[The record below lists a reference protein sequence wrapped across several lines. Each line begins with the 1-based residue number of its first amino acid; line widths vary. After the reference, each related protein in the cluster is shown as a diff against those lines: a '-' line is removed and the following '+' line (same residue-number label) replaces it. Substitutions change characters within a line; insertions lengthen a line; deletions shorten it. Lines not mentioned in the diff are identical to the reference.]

1 MFLKKMSRPLS
12 KIPVSIRVTVWF
24 TAVII
29 FLFSIVLSSAI
40 LLEDRYINDSSTEEL
55 VSAVEKIYEDPD
67 EFENFDDGIYYIKYN
82 ENNEIIAGKI
92 PKDFDLTLAFSIED
106 INTYQIENKKFLYY
120 DTRLKNTGDWI
131 RGIYPLSKFQNNIS
145 KIWNIG
151 FYYIAPFLIILVI
164 FIGYRIVKNAFK
176 PVKKISETALEIKK
190 SKNFSRRI
198 ELDNSEDEI
207 HKMAYTF
214 NEMLDTVEETFI
226 HEKQFSSDVSHE
238 LRTPITVILAQSD
251 YALDYVET
259 LDEAKESFEV
269 INRQAKKMTNLINQI
284 MELSKME
291 RQNKIEKD
299 KINFSNIILQLLED
313 YRTLLENNNIELIT
327 NIEKDLRIYGN
338 KLMLERLFVNLFT
351 NAMKFTKT
359 TINVSLNRINK
370 EVILQIKDDGIG
382 ITKEDQK
389 YIWDRFFQTSDSR
402 NKDKNKGSGLG
413 LSMVNRIVQLHS
425 GTIELESEIDPVV
438 ITEPIIF
445 TQEKDGKHVLALPYD
460 GFKISYTIDF
470 NHSFLKSQYFEI
482 NVNPEEY
489 IEKISRCRT
498 FAFDYEIDFLKKN
511 NLALGGSL
519 ENAIVVGKDGPL
531 NPEGLRY
538 PDEFVRHKILD
549 IIGDLYV
556 LGRPLKA
563 HVIAIKAGHFVNA
576 KLTALIAEKYLK

>member
-131 RGIYPLSKFQNNIS
+131 RGIYPLSRFQNDIS
-145 KIWNIG
+145 KMWDIV
-151 FYYIAPFLIILVI
+151 FYYIAPL
-164 FIGYRIVKNAFK
+164 FIAFVAFVGYKIVKNAFK

-198 ELDNSEDEI
+198 DLDYGEDEI
-207 HKMAYTF
+207 HKMASTF
-214 NEMLDTVEETFI
+214 NEMLDTVEEVFI

-291 RQNKIEKD
+291 RQNEIEKD

-313 YRTLLENNNIELIT
+313 YKNLLENNNIELIT
-327 NIEKDLRIYGN
+327 NIEKDLRVYGN
-338 KLMLERLFVNLFT
+338 RLMLERLFINLFT

-359 TINVSLNRINK
+359 IIKVSLKKINK
-370 EVILQIKDDGIG
+370 EIILQIKDDGVG
-382 ITKEDQK
+382 IAKKDQK
-389 YIWDRFFQTSDSR
+389 YIWDRFFQISDSR

-425 GTIELESEIDPVV
+425 ATIEVESE
-438 ITEPIIF
+438 
-445 TQEKDGKHVLALPYD
+445 
-460 GFKISYTIDF
+460 
-470 NHSFLKSQYFEI
+470 
-482 NVNPEEY
+482 
-489 IEKISRCRT
+489 
-498 FAFDYEIDFLKKN
+498 
-511 NLALGGSL
+511 
-519 ENAIVVGKDGPL
+519 VGKGACFIVKFP
-531 NPEGLRY
+531 
-538 PDEFVRHKILD
+538 V
-549 IIGDLYV
+549 
-556 LGRPLKA
+556 
-563 HVIAIKAGHFVNA
+563 
-576 KLTALIAEKYLK
+576 

>member
-1 MFLKKMSRPLS
+1 MFSKKMNKLISRV
-12 KIPVSIRVTVWF
+12 PVSIKVTAWF

-29 FLFSIVLSSAI
+29 FLFGIVLSSVI
-40 LLEDRYINDSSTEEL
+40 LLEDRYINNTSTEEL
-55 VSAVEKIYEDPD
+55 VSAVEKIYENPD

-82 ENNEIIAGKI
+82 ADNEIIAGKI
-92 PKDFDLTLAFSIED
+92 PKDFDLALAFSIED

-238 LRTPITVILAQSD
+238 LRTPITVILAHSD

-413 LSMVNRIVQLHS
+413 LSMVNRIVQLHLA
-425 GTIELESEIDPVV
+425 TIDVESE
-438 ITEPIIF
+438 
-445 TQEKDGKHVLALPYD
+445 
-460 GFKISYTIDF
+460 
-470 NHSFLKSQYFEI
+470 
-482 NVNPEEY
+482 
-489 IEKISRCRT
+489 
-498 FAFDYEIDFLKKN
+498 
-511 NLALGGSL
+511 
-519 ENAIVVGKDGPL
+519 VGKGTCFIVKFP
-531 NPEGLRY
+531 
-538 PDEFVRHKILD
+538 I
-549 IIGDLYV
+549 
-556 LGRPLKA
+556 
-563 HVIAIKAGHFVNA
+563 
-576 KLTALIAEKYLK
+576 

>member
-1 MFLKKMSRPLS
+1 MFSKKMNKLISRV
-12 KIPVSIRVTVWF
+12 PVSIKVTAWF

-29 FLFSIVLSSAI
+29 FLFGIVLSSVI
-40 LLEDRYINDSSTEEL
+40 LLEDRYINNTSTEEL
-55 VSAVEKIYEDPD
+55 VSAVEKIYENPD

-82 ENNEIIAGKI
+82 ADNEIIAGKI
-92 PKDFDLTLAFSIED
+92 PKDFDLALAFSIED

-338 KLMLERLFVNLFT
+338 KLMLERLFMNLFT

-413 LSMVNRIVQLHS
+413 LSMVNRIVQLHLA
-425 GTIELESEIDPVV
+425 TIDVESE
-438 ITEPIIF
+438 
-445 TQEKDGKHVLALPYD
+445 
-460 GFKISYTIDF
+460 
-470 NHSFLKSQYFEI
+470 
-482 NVNPEEY
+482 
-489 IEKISRCRT
+489 
-498 FAFDYEIDFLKKN
+498 
-511 NLALGGSL
+511 
-519 ENAIVVGKDGPL
+519 VGKGACFIVKFP
-531 NPEGLRY
+531 
-538 PDEFVRHKILD
+538 I
-549 IIGDLYV
+549 
-556 LGRPLKA
+556 
-563 HVIAIKAGHFVNA
+563 
-576 KLTALIAEKYLK
+576 

>member
-1 MFLKKMSRPLS
+1 M
-12 KIPVSIRVTVWF
+12 
-24 TAVII
+24 
-29 FLFSIVLSSAI
+29 
-40 LLEDRYINDSSTEEL
+40 
-55 VSAVEKIYEDPD
+55 EKIYENPD

-82 ENNEIIAGKI
+82 ADNEIIAGKI
-92 PKDFDLTLAFSIED
+92 PKDFDLALAFSIED

-413 LSMVNRIVQLHS
+413 LSMVNRIVQLHLA
-425 GTIELESEIDPVV
+425 TIDVESE
-438 ITEPIIF
+438 
-445 TQEKDGKHVLALPYD
+445 
-460 GFKISYTIDF
+460 
-470 NHSFLKSQYFEI
+470 
-482 NVNPEEY
+482 
-489 IEKISRCRT
+489 
-498 FAFDYEIDFLKKN
+498 
-511 NLALGGSL
+511 
-519 ENAIVVGKDGPL
+519 VGKGTCFIVKFP
-531 NPEGLRY
+531 
-538 PDEFVRHKILD
+538 I
-549 IIGDLYV
+549 
-556 LGRPLKA
+556 
-563 HVIAIKAGHFVNA
+563 
-576 KLTALIAEKYLK
+576 

>member
-1 MFLKKMSRPLS
+1 MFSKKMSKLILR
-12 KIPVSIRVTVWF
+12 IPVSIRVTVWF

-29 FLFSIVLSSAI
+29 FLFSIVLSSVI
-40 LLEDRYINDSSTEEL
+40 LLEDRYINNTSTEEL

-67 EFENFDDGIYYIKYN
+67 EFENFNDGIYYIKYN

-131 RGIYPLSKFQNNIS
+131 RGIYPLSRFQNDIS
-145 KIWNIG
+145 KMWDTL
-151 FYYIAPFLIILVI
+151 FYYIAPL
-164 FIGYRIVKNAFK
+164 FIAFVAFVGYKIVKNAFK

-291 RQNKIEKD
+291 RQNEIEKD

-389 YIWDRFFQTSDSR
+389 YIWDRFFQINNSR
-402 NKDKNKGSGLG
+402 NKDKNRGSGLG
-413 LSMVNRIVQLHS
+413 LSMVNKIAQLHS
-425 GTIELESEIDPVV
+425 AIIEVESEIGNGACFIVRF
-438 ITEPIIF
+438 PI
-445 TQEKDGKHVLALPYD
+445 
-460 GFKISYTIDF
+460 
-470 NHSFLKSQYFEI
+470 
-482 NVNPEEY
+482 
-489 IEKISRCRT
+489 
-498 FAFDYEIDFLKKN
+498 
-511 NLALGGSL
+511 
-519 ENAIVVGKDGPL
+519 
-531 NPEGLRY
+531 
-538 PDEFVRHKILD
+538 
-549 IIGDLYV
+549 
-556 LGRPLKA
+556 
-563 HVIAIKAGHFVNA
+563 
-576 KLTALIAEKYLK
+576 

>member
-1 MFLKKMSRPLS
+1 MFSKKMNKLISRV
-12 KIPVSIRVTVWF
+12 PVSIKVTAWF

-29 FLFSIVLSSAI
+29 FLFGIVLSSVI
-40 LLEDRYINDSSTEEL
+40 LLEDRYINNTSTEEL
-55 VSAVEKIYEDPD
+55 VSAVEKIYENPD

-82 ENNEIIAGKI
+82 ADNEIIAGKI
-92 PKDFDLTLAFSIED
+92 PKDFDLALAFSIED

-299 KINFSNIILQLLED
+299 RINFSNIILQLLED

-413 LSMVNRIVQLHS
+413 LSMVNRIVQLHLA
-425 GTIELESEIDPVV
+425 TIDVESE
-438 ITEPIIF
+438 
-445 TQEKDGKHVLALPYD
+445 
-460 GFKISYTIDF
+460 
-470 NHSFLKSQYFEI
+470 
-482 NVNPEEY
+482 
-489 IEKISRCRT
+489 
-498 FAFDYEIDFLKKN
+498 
-511 NLALGGSL
+511 
-519 ENAIVVGKDGPL
+519 VGKGTCFIVKFP
-531 NPEGLRY
+531 
-538 PDEFVRHKILD
+538 I
-549 IIGDLYV
+549 
-556 LGRPLKA
+556 
-563 HVIAIKAGHFVNA
+563 
-576 KLTALIAEKYLK
+576 